1 MIRQVT
7 FTCIKK
13 YRSYRITLKHAITA
27 AKTSTYHK
35 GDIKKTWC
43 IINELRGKRNS
54 SLKPKFIIDN
64 QQITNRRVIANEFN
78 RYFVSLAPKLNDPDD
93 Q

>member
-1 MIRQVT
+1 MPLQLQRPALTTKVI
-7 FTCIKK
+7 
-13 YRSYRITLKHAITA
+13 L
-27 AKTSTYHK
+27 
-35 GDIKKTWC
+35 KKTWC